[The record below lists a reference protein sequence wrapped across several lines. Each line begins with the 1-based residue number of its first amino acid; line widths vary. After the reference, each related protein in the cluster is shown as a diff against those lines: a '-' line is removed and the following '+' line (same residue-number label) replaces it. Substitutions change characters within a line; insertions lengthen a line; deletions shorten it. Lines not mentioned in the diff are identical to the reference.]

1 MRAPLLAPCQEDEVC
16 TKGRSRCRLR
26 HKGGSTRN
34 QAVISLIY
42 IFSSHL
48 LPPFALHPPLPSML
62 PPVCLGTVILL
73 CATLPTAAC
82 WEDLPPQRLWSSPV
96 GHCLDPSP
104 APPLFLL
111 LLLGWQVVG

>member
-48 LPPFALHPPLPSML
+48 LPPPLHSTLLFLPCSRLSAWEQSSFSVPPYPPLPAGRICL
-62 PPVCLGTVILL
+62 PRGCG
-73 CATLPTAAC
+73 
-82 WEDLPPQRLWSSPV
+82 
-96 GHCLDPSP
+96 
-104 APPLFLL
+104 PLR
-111 LLLGWQVVG
+111 